1 MSHQGN
7 GIVRPAFRRQFF
19 LRQLPGFRHGFHGDL
34 SGPADKIKVF
44 LTGHQIHGMGFNDAA
59 ALISNKGSHI
69 KIVPDFLFRLLQVAL
84 NQPVRKHGRF
94 LNVRAFQHDDG
105 NAAGFDCHVHIH
117 VALGT
122 LIQIDILGI
131 PAAAGNDHVRLL
143 CNGNTADFQQIFTA
157 LVKRCFPVTGY
168 HFVQT
173 AFACENNVQ

>member
-7 GIVRPAFRRQFF
+7 GIVCPAFRRQFF
-19 LRQLPGFRHGFHGDL
+19 LRQLPGFRHGFHRDL

-59 ALISNKGSHI
+59 ALIGNKGSHI

-94 LNVRAFQHDDG
+94 LDVRAFQHDDG
-105 NAAGFDCHVHIH
+105 NAAGFDCHVHVH
-117 VALGT
+117 VGLGT

-131 PAAAGNDHVRLL
+131 PAAAGNDHVRLFF
-143 CNGNTADFQQIFTA
+143 NRYAADFQQILAT
-157 LVKRCFPVTGY
+157 LIKSGLPVAGHY
-168 HFVQT
+168 FVQT
-173 AFACENNVQ
+173 AFTGKNHVQ